1 MINYNSVIKKKIN
14 NSKILIIDN
23 FLEKNFYKN
32 VADEISKLKKN
43 YKCEKVFIFKK
54 KIIKKEF
61 NNYNNFY
68 KNQKKLIKLIS
79 SKKFEKFLKIN
90 FNLKFSLFPEKS
102 NLFSGFNIARKGS
115 YLRPHADFNFNNKM
129 KKFRT
134 INLLLYFNNNWKK
147 KYGGNLSFYNYK
159 NTRKKIEIIAR
170 KNRAVIF
177 LTNKY
182 SIHGYNAIKTNK
194 LRISLNFYFYTNKNL
209 SFTEKPHKT
218 LWR

>member
-1 MINYNSVIKKKIN
+1 MINYNPNIKKKIN

-23 FLEKNFYKN
+23 FLEKKLYQNI
-32 VADEISKLKKN
+32 AAEINKLKKKR
-43 YKCEKVFIFKK
+43 KCEKVFIYKK
-54 KIIKKEF
+54 KIIKEEF
-61 NNYNNFY
+61 NNYNYFY

-79 SKKFEKFLKIN
+79 SKRFEIFLKNN
-90 FNLKFSLFPEKS
+90 FNIKYSLFPEKS
-102 NLFSGFNIARKGS
+102 NMFSGFNIARRGS
-115 YLRPHADFNFNNKM
+115 YLRPHADFNFNSKT

-147 KYGGNLSFYNYK
+147 RNGGNLLFYNYR
-159 NTRKKIEIIAR
+159 NTKKKIEIIAK

-182 SIHGYNAIKTNK
+182 SIHGYNVIKTNK
-194 LRISLNFYFYTNKNL
+194 LRVSLNFYFYTNKNL
-209 SFTEKPHKT
+209 SFDKKPHKT